1 MRVPSGLKKTNYIR
15 MKFNESIKLQKKF
28 NELIPGGSH
37 TYAKGDD
44 QFPEFMPVYIDRGK
58 GCHTWD
64 IDGNEFIEY
73 AMGLRSVTL
82 GHNFE
87 PIVEAAYAQ
96 ILKGTNFGRP
106 AKIELE
112 CAELFLSMIENTE
125 MVKFSKNGS
134 DSTNGAIKLARSYT
148 GRDRIGI
155 CEDHPF
161 FSVDDWFI
169 STTPMNSGI
178 PEIIQNMTS
187 KFHFND
193 LESIE
198 KMFAEFPDKIACII
212 LEPEKYDPP
221 KDDFLNKAKDICHKN
236 GALFI
241 LDEMITGFRW
251 HNGGAQKVYNVD
263 PDLSTFGKA
272 MGNGFS
278 IAALTGKREFM
289 CLGGIHH
296 NKERV
301 FLNSTTHG
309 AETHALA
316 ATIAT
321 MNFYLENDVIGYLNE
336 QGRKLKEGV
345 NKASLSLG
353 IEDKISIIGPNCC
366 SVYTTKDQEGNP
378 SQPFRTLFLQ
388 EMMERGLL
396 MPSSIVSYSHSDK
409 DISETIEKM
418 HDAMIIYKKA
428 LDEGVDKFL
437 KGRPIAPV
445 WRKYN

>member
-1 MRVPSGLKKTNYIR
+1 V
-15 MKFNESIKLQKKF
+15 
-28 NELIPGGSH
+28 
-37 TYAKGDD
+37 
-44 QFPEFMPVYIDRGK
+44 
-58 GCHTWD
+58 
-64 IDGNEFIEY
+64 
-73 AMGLRSVTL
+73 GLRSVTL

-87 PIVEAAYAQ
+87 PIVKAAYKQ
-96 ILKGTNFGRP
+96 MLKGTNFGRP
-106 AKIELE
+106 AKIEIE
-112 CAELFLSMIENTE
+112 CAETFLDMFENAE

-134 DSTNGAIKLARSYT
+134 DATNGAIKLARAYT
-148 GRDRIGI
+148 GRNMVGI
-155 CEDHPF
+155 CAEHPF

-169 STTPMNSGI
+169 CTTPMNSGI
-178 PEIIQNMTS
+178 PAVMQNMVT

-198 KMFAEFPDKIACII
+198 KIFSDYPNKIACII
-212 LEPEKYDPP
+212 MEPEKYDPP

-278 IAALTGKREFM
+278 IAALSGKKEFM
-289 CLGGIHH
+289 DLGGILHE
-296 NKERV
+296 KERL
-301 FLNSTTHG
+301 FLMSTTHG

-321 MNFYLENDVIGYLNE
+321 IKFYQENDVIGFLDQ

-345 NKASLSLG
+345 NKASKDLG
-353 IEDKISIIGPNCC
+353 INDKISIIGPNCC
-366 SVYTTKDQEGNP
+366 SVYTTRDENGNP
-378 SQPFRTLFLQ
+378 SQPFRTLFIQ
-388 EMMERGLL
+388 EQMKRGLL
-396 MPSSIVSYSHSDK
+396 MPSSIVSYSHSDD
-409 DISETIEKM
+409 DITHTIEKM
-418 HDAMIIYKKA
+418 SDAMIVYKNA
-428 LDEGVDKFL
+428 LNEGIEKYL
-437 KGRPIAPV
+437 EGRPVAPV

>member
-1 MRVPSGLKKTNYIR
+1 
-15 MKFNESIKLQKKF
+15 MKFTESLKLQKKF
-28 NELIPGGSH
+28 NALIPGGSH

-44 QFPEFMPVYIDRGK
+44 QFPEFMPVYIERGE

-64 IDGNEFIEY
+64 VDGNEYIEY

-87 PIVEAAYAQ
+87 PVVNAAYQ
-96 ILKGTNFGRP
+96 QMLKGTNFGRP

-112 CAELFLSMIENTE
+112 CAEAFLGLIENAE

-134 DSTNGAIKLARSYT
+134 DSINGAIKLARAYT
-148 GRDRIGI
+148 GRDLVGI
-155 CEDHPF
+155 CADHPF

-178 PEIIQNMTS
+178 PKMFNQMTA

-193 LESIE
+193 LDSIE
-198 KMFAEFPDKIACII
+198 TMFAEHPGQIACII
-212 LEPEKYDPP
+212 LEPEKYEPP
-221 KDDFLNKAKDICHKN
+221 KDDFLNKAKEICHKN

-251 HNGGAQKVYNVD
+251 HNGGAQKLYNVD

-278 IAALTGKREFM
+278 IAALTGKKEFLE
-289 CLGGIHH
+289 LGGIHH
-296 NKERV
+296 RKERV

-316 ATIAT
+316 ATMAT
-321 MNFYLENDVIGYLNE
+321 IKFYQENDVIGYLNV
-336 QGRKLKEGV
+336 QGKKLKEGV
-345 NKASLSLG
+345 NRASRELG

-366 SVYTTKDQEGNP
+366 SVYTTKNLNENP
-378 SQPFRTLFLQ
+378 SQPFRTLFIQ
-388 EMMERGLL
+388 ELMKRGLL
-396 MPSSIVSYSHSDK
+396 MPSSIVSYSHTDK
-409 DISETIEKM
+409 DIAETIEKM
-418 HDAMIIYKKA
+418 ADAMLIYKKA
-428 LDEGVDKFL
+428 LNEGIEKYLV
-437 KGRPIAPV
+437 GRPVAPV

>member
-1 MRVPSGLKKTNYIR
+1 MNFT
-15 MKFNESIKLQKKF
+15 ESLKLQKKF
-28 NELIPGGSH
+28 NALIPGGSH

-44 QFPEFMPVYIDRGK
+44 QFPEFMPVYIERGE
-58 GCHTWD
+58 GCHIWD
-64 IDGNEFIEY
+64 VDGNEFIEY

-87 PIVEAAYAQ
+87 PVVNAAYQ
-96 ILKGTNFGRP
+96 QMLKGTNFGRP

-112 CAELFLSMIENTE
+112 CAEAFLSLIDNAE

-134 DSTNGAIKLARSYT
+134 DSTNGAIKLARAFT
-148 GRDRIGI
+148 GRDMIGI
-155 CEDHPF
+155 CADHPF

-169 STTPMNSGI
+169 STTPMKSGI
-178 PEIIQNMTS
+178 PKAVEKMTV

-193 LESIE
+193 LETIE
-198 KMFAEFPDKIACII
+198 TMFAEHSGKIACII
-212 LEPEKYDPP
+212 LEPEKYEPP
-221 KDDFLNKAKDICHKN
+221 KDDFLNKAKEICHKN

-251 HNGGAQKVYNVD
+251 HNGGAQKVYNVV

-278 IAALTGKREFM
+278 IAALAGKKEFM
-289 CLGGIHH
+289 DLGGIYHK
-296 NKERV
+296 KERV

-321 MNFYLENDVIGYLNE
+321 IKFYQENDVIGYLNE
-336 QGRKLKEGV
+336 QGKKLKESV
-345 NKASLSLG
+345 NKASRELG
-353 IEDKISIIGPNCC
+353 MEDKISIIGPNCC
-366 SVYTTKDQEGNP
+366 SVYTTRDLDGNP
-378 SQPFRTLFLQ
+378 SQPFRTLFIQ
-388 EMMERGLL
+388 ELMKRGLM
-396 MPSSIVSYSHSDK
+396 MPSSIVSWSHTDK
-409 DISETIEKM
+409 DIADTVEKM
-418 HDAMIIYKKA
+418 QEAMVVYKKA
-428 LDEGVDKFL
+428 LDEGTEKYL
-437 KGRPIAPV
+437 AGRPVAPV

>member
-1 MRVPSGLKKTNYIR
+1 
-15 MKFNESIKLQKKF
+15 MKFSKSFFFQKKF
-28 NELIPGGSH
+28 NSLIPGGSH

-44 QFPEFMPVYIDRGK
+44 QFPEFMPVYIDRGQ

-64 IDGNEFIEY
+64 VDGNEYIEY

-82 GHNFE
+82 GHNFK
-87 PIVEAAYAQ
+87 PIVEAAYNQ
-96 ILKGTNFGRP
+96 MVKGTNFGRP
-106 AKIELE
+106 AKIEIE
-112 CAELFLSMIENTE
+112 CAEAFLGLIDNAE

-134 DSTNGAIKLARSYT
+134 DSTNGAIKLARAYT
-148 GRDRIGI
+148 GREMVGI
-155 CEDHPF
+155 CAENPF

-178 PEIIQNMTS
+178 PVMVKEMAT

-198 KMFAEFPDKIACII
+198 KMFSEYPNKIACII
-212 LEPEKYDPP
+212 LEPEKYEPP
-221 KDDFLNKAKDICHKN
+221 KDDFLNKAKEICHKN

-289 CLGGIHH
+289 ELGGLYHK
-296 NKERV
+296 KERV

-321 MNFYLENDVIGYLNE
+321 IKFYQENDVIGYLDQ
-336 QGRKLKEGV
+336 QGKKLKEGV
-345 NKASLSLG
+345 NRVSRELG
-353 IEDKISIIGPNCC
+353 IEDKISIIGRNCC
-366 SVYTTKDQEGNP
+366 SVYTTRDEAGNP

-388 EMMERGLL
+388 ETMKRGLL
-396 MPSSIVSYSHSDK
+396 MPSSIVSYSHTDN
-409 DISETIEKM
+409 DILDTIEKM
-418 HDAMIIYKKA
+418 TDAMKVYKRA
-428 LDEGVDKFL
+428 LDEGIEKYL
-437 KGRPIAPV
+437 IGRPVAPV
-445 WRKYN
+445 WRRYN

>member
-1 MRVPSGLKKTNYIR
+1 
-15 MKFNESIKLQKKF
+15 MKFEESLKIQKKF
-28 NELIPGGSH
+28 NDLIPGGSH

-58 GCHTWD
+58 GCHIWD
-64 IDGNEFIEY
+64 IDGNEYIEY

-87 PIVEAAYAQ
+87 PVVKAAYKQ

-106 AKIELE
+106 AKVELE
-112 CAELFLSMIENTE
+112 CAESFLSMIENAE

-134 DSTNGAIKLARSYT
+134 DSTNGALKLARAYT
-148 GRDRIGI
+148 GRDMVGI
-155 CEDHPF
+155 CADHPF

-178 PEIIQNMTS
+178 PEIMQKMTS
-187 KFHFND
+187 KFNFND

-198 KMFAEFPDKIACII
+198 KMFSEYPNKIACIF
-212 LEPEKYDPP
+212 LEPEKYEPP
-221 KDDFLNKAKDICHKN
+221 KDDFLNKAKEICHKN

-251 HNGGAQKVYNVD
+251 HNGGAQKVYNVV

-278 IAALTGKREFM
+278 IAALAGRKEFM
-289 CLGGIHH
+289 DLGGIHH
-296 NKERV
+296 KKERV

-316 ATIAT
+316 ATMAT
-321 MNFYLENDVIGYLNE
+321 INFYQENDVIGVLQE

-345 NKASLSLG
+345 NKASMDLG
-353 IEDKISIIGPNCC
+353 IGDKVSIIGPNCC
-366 SVYTTKDQEGNP
+366 SVYTTRDQEGNP

-388 EMMERGLL
+388 ELMKRGLL

-409 DISETIEKM
+409 DIADTIVRM
-418 HDAMIIYKKA
+418 HDAMVVYQKA
-428 LDEGVDKFL
+428 LIEGIDKFL
-437 KGRPIAPV
+437 EGRPVAPV
-445 WRKYN
+445 WRRYN

>member
-1 MRVPSGLKKTNYIR
+1 MNFTKSL
-15 MKFNESIKLQKKF
+15 KLQKKF
-28 NELIPGGSH
+28 NDLIPGGSH

-44 QFPEFMPVYIDRGK
+44 QFPEFMPVYIERGE
-58 GCHTWD
+58 GCHIWD
-64 IDGNEFIEY
+64 VDGNEYIEY

-87 PIVEAAYAQ
+87 PVVTAAYKQ
-96 ILKGTNFGRP
+96 MQMGTNFGRP

-112 CAELFLSMIENTE
+112 CAEAFLGMVENAE

-134 DSTNGAIKLARSYT
+134 DSTNGAIKLARAYT
-148 GRDRIGI
+148 GRDMVGI
-155 CEDHPF
+155 CADHPF

-169 STTPMNSGI
+169 CTTPMNAGI
-178 PEIIQNMTS
+178 PEAIEKMTA

-193 LESIE
+193 LNSIE
-198 KMFAEFPDKIACII
+198 AMFAEYPGKIACII

-221 KDDFLNKAKDICHKN
+221 KDDFLNKAKKICHKN

-251 HNGGAQKVYNVD
+251 HNGGAQKVYNVV
-263 PDLSTFGKA
+263 PDLSAFGKA

-278 IAALTGKREFM
+278 IAALAGNREFM
-289 CLGGIHH
+289 ELGGIHH
-296 NKERV
+296 KKERV

-321 MNFYLENDVIGYLNE
+321 IKFYQENDVIGWLNE

-345 NKASLSLG
+345 NQASRELG
-353 IEDKISIIGPNCC
+353 IEDKVSIIGPNCC
-366 SVYTTKDQEGNP
+366 SVYTTRDQDGNP
-378 SQPFRTLFLQ
+378 SQPFRTLFIQ
-388 EMMERGLL
+388 ELMKRGLM
-396 MPSSIVSYSHSDK
+396 MPSSIVSWSHTDK
-409 DISETIEKM
+409 DIADTVEKILQ
-418 HDAMIIYKKA
+418 AMTVYKKA
-428 LDEGVDKFL
+428 LDEGIEKYL
-437 KGRPIAPV
+437 AGRPVAPV

>member
-1 MRVPSGLKKTNYIR
+1 
-15 MKFNESIKLQKKF
+15 
-28 NELIPGGSH
+28 
-37 TYAKGDD
+37 
-44 QFPEFMPVYIDRGK
+44 MPVYIDSGK
-58 GCHTWD
+58 GCHIWD
-64 IDGNEFIEY
+64 IDGNEYIEY

-87 PIVEAAYAQ
+87 PVVKAAYKQ

-106 AKIELE
+106 AKVELE
-112 CAELFLSMIENTE
+112 CAESFLSMIENAE

-134 DSTNGAIKLARSYT
+134 DSTNGALKLARAYT
-148 GRDRIGI
+148 GRDMVGI
-155 CEDHPF
+155 CADHPF

-178 PEIIQNMTS
+178 PEIMQKMTS
-187 KFHFND
+187 KFKFND

-198 KMFAEFPDKIACII
+198 KMFSEYPNKIACIF
-212 LEPEKYDPP
+212 LEPEKYEPP
-221 KDDFLNKAKDICHKN
+221 KDDFLNKAKEICHKN

-251 HNGGAQKVYNVD
+251 HNGGAQKVYNVV

-278 IAALTGKREFM
+278 IAALAGRKEFM
-289 CLGGIHH
+289 DLGGIHH
-296 NKERV
+296 KKERV

-316 ATIAT
+316 ATMAT
-321 MNFYLENDVIGYLNE
+321 INFYQENDVIGVLQE

-345 NKASLSLG
+345 G
-353 IEDKISIIGPNCC
+353 IGDKVSIIGPNCC
-366 SVYTTKDQEGNP
+366 SVYTTRDQEGNP

-388 EMMERGLL
+388 ELMKRGLL

-409 DISETIEKM
+409 DIADTIVRM
-418 HDAMIIYKKA
+418 HDAMVVYQKA
-428 LDEGVDKFL
+428 LIEGIDKFL
-437 KGRPIAPV
+437 EGRPVAPV
-445 WRKYN
+445 WRRYN